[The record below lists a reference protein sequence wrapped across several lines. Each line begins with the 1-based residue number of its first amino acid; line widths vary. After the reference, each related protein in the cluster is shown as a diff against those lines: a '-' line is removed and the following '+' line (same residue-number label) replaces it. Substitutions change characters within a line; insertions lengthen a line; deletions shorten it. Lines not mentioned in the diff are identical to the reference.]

1 MIKSKLFSKVI
12 EKACKYLITSDTCS
26 KKDVGTQPEEVV
38 PQLQEEQHEHQV
50 NISSLILLKIMKIV
64 ETSIQNKYF

>member
-12 EKACKYLITSDTCS
+12 EKACKYLITSDTCT

-38 PQLQEEQHEHQV
+38 PQLQEEYQV
-50 NISSLILLKIMKIV
+50 NISNLISLEIVKIV
-64 ETSIQNKYF
+64 

>member
-12 EKACKYLITSDTCS
+12 EKACKYLITSDTCT

-38 PQLQEEQHEHQV
+38 PQLQEEQHEHQG
-50 NISSLILLKIMKIV
+50 NIRNLIQLKIV

>member
-12 EKACKYLITSDTCS
+12 EKACKYLITSDTCT

-38 PQLQEEQHEHQV
+38 PQLQEEQHQV